1 MKSILIKIAKV
12 TVPLSVGIYLLWFF
26 FHQMEEEQL
35 KEFYNAI
42 YTANYWWIILSL
54 VLSYIAF
61 VIRAERWKLTLEPI
75 GYPTKFKNRYHSLM
89 VGYIINLT
97 IPRAGEASRSVML
110 LRSENVPFAKSFGT
124 IISERIVDMVFLGSI
139 VVTTYFLNIGNFELI
154 LESIQSTFGLQ
165 KDSSFRLY
173 LYLVF
178 GIFTLILLLL
188 FFFVPKFKEKMTQ
201 FITGLFS
208 GIFSIFKMRQ
218 FGLYFFYS
226 ILIWGLYILY
236 FYVCFLSIPETT
248 TISFNTVLLAF
259 IAGSVGIVFTNGG
272 IGAFPLLIGIVIGIV
287 EKDTITNAQAIGNA
301 LGMIIWSF
309 QTLLVILLGVIS
321 LFILTKS
328 YGKAS
333 SGPIIE

>member
-1 MKSILIKIAKV
+1 MKSLLIKIAKV
-12 TVPLSVGIYLLWFF
+12 TIPLSIGMYLLWFF
-26 FHQMEEEQL
+26 FQQMEEDQL
-35 KEFYNAI
+35 KEFYHAI

-54 VLSYIAF
+54 ILSYIAF
-61 VIRAERWKLTLEPI
+61 IIRAERWKLTLEPI
-75 GYPTKFKNRYHSLM
+75 GYPTKFKSRYHSLM
-89 VGYIINLT
+89 IGYIINLT

-139 VVTTYFLNIGNFELI
+139 VVITYVLNIKNFELI
-154 LESIQSTFGLQ
+154 LENIQSTFGL
-165 KDSSFRLY
+165 KEDSSFRFY

-178 GIFTLILLLL
+178 SL
-188 FFFVPKFKEKMTQ
+188 FMMMLVMLYLFVPKFKEKITQ
-201 FITGLFS
+201 FILGLLS

-226 ILIWGLYILY
+226 VLIWGLYVLY
-236 FYVCFLSIPETT
+236 FYVCFLSIPETA

-287 EKDTITNAQAIGNA
+287 EKETITNAQAIGNA

-328 YGKAS
+328 YGKEA
-333 SGPIIE
+333 SGPIIK